1 MPLFQQQDREV
12 SAAKAEAAS
21 VKAACSS
28 QLQAIQAQLKE
39 AQESFELNLMVAASG
54 AMETEIKLERQLRDA
69 EKELEELR
77 RKLLQGERQ
86 SMNATSASEV
96 LDGYEDASSALPSIR
111 QQLPTAGFSQ
121 RNLLL
126 RSAPQAK
133 RPRTDVSHQPMSQS
147 LRVSPMMP
155 TFGETNATPPAQ
167 AQGNLVAAIP
177 GALEACT
184 PLSVDAMRELVIRNS
199 QSLQQR
205 TISSEMLFIQLCLR
219 NGPTSPFKQLL
230 QALSQSGS
238 LGESEALMH
247 AAELLSSL

>member
-1 MPLFQQQDREV
+1 M
-12 SAAKAEAAS
+12 
-21 VKAACSS
+21 
-28 QLQAIQAQLKE
+28 KE
-39 AQESFELNLMVAASG
+39 AQESFELKLMVAASD
-54 AMETEIKLERQLRDA
+54 AMETEIKMERQLRDA

-77 RKLLQGERQ
+77 RKLSQGERQ
-86 SMNATSASEV
+86 SVNATPASEV
-96 LDGYEDASSALPSIR
+96 LDGYEDASSALSSIR

-133 RPRTDVSHQPMSQS
+133 RPRTDVSHQPVSQN

-155 TFGETNATPPAQ
+155 SSGESCGIHPAQ
-167 AQGNLVAAIP
+167 AQGNFVAAIP
-177 GALEACT
+177 RALETCT

-205 TISSEMLFIQLCLR
+205 TISSEMRFIQLCLR

-230 QALSQSGS
+230 QALSESGS